1 MSSGLSAS
9 RSSAAAR
16 TGKVP
21 GATARTGLGASPDPV
36 FDRFAAMVRTVLRVP
51 VALVSLP
58 GPGGRVFPGAA
69 GLAEPWRT
77 ERRAAGYVADADE
90 PLAIPDAR
98 VRRDERVPGGL
109 GIVGYA
115 GVPLTDADGTVLG
128 TLCVIDAV
136 PRTWTGEELALLAD
150 LGAAC
155 SDGLRLRI
163 ATRRAEAGQGAA
175 LDRGDRLRGAFDRSQ
190 VLLNASVAL
199 TGTTTI
205 DDVVAAVGRLV
216 SNVLEPADIGIALF
230 TGEPELA
237 TFAPLPADLAGRWA
251 GFAASA
257 LHPAV
262 NAARAGRLYVL
273 ANPEAIRAAF
283 PQPATDLGRLGWQAV
298 ACAPLLHGDGAL
310 GVLTFAW
317 RQPRDV
323 DLDEQ
328 AVILTIAGY
337 VTQALDRADHLLHEH
352 TAAATLQQALLTP
365 LPAIEGL
372 HLAARYI
379 PAHEDDHVG
388 GDWYDAIALPGG
400 RLALVI
406 GDVCG
411 HSLEAAAT
419 MSELRSMLRA
429 FVADR
434 DEPPSATLRRLD
446 TACRALRQE
455 IFATVVLARLEPAPS
470 GGFTLLWSNAGHPP
484 PTLLVPGAAP
494 RLLTEH
500 DLLLGVDPATPRHDH
515 VVDIA
520 EGATLLLY
528 TDGLIESRTSTVD
541 AGLAQLHET
550 LRERPGDGARRVAD
564 HVVTHTDTHRH
575 DDDIALLTV
584 HVRQRPAPR
593 AAPEGS

>member
-1 MSSGLSAS
+1 MSSGLSSS
-9 RSSAAAR
+9 RPSAAAR
-16 TGKVP
+16 MGEGP
-21 GATARTGLGASPDPV
+21 GAAARTGLGAAPDPV
-36 FDRFAAMVRTVLRVP
+36 FDRFAAMVRTVLRAP

-69 GLAEPWRT
+69 GLGEPWAT
-77 ERRAAGYVADADE
+77 ERWTQGYVADADE
-90 PLAIPDAR
+90 PLAIADAR
-98 VRRDERVPGGL
+98 FDERVPGGL
-109 GIVGYA
+109 GIAGYA

-128 TLCVIDAV
+128 TLCAIDAV
-136 PRTWTGEELALLAD
+136 PRAWTGAELGLLAD

-155 SDGLRLRI
+155 SDSLRLRI
-163 ATRRAEAGQGAA
+163 ATRRAEAGQDAA

-190 VLLNASVAL
+190 VLLHASVAL

-216 SNVLEPADIGIALF
+216 SSVLEPADIGIALF
-230 TGEPELA
+230 GGDPELA
-237 TFAPLPADLAGRWA
+237 TFAPLPGDLAVRWA
-251 GFAASA
+251 GFAESA
-257 LHPAV
+257 LRPAV

-273 ANPEAIRAAF
+273 SNPQAIRAAF

-298 ACAPLLHGDGAL
+298 ACAPLLHGDAAL

-317 RQPRDV
+317 REPRDV
-323 DLDEQ
+323 DLEEQ

-337 VTQALDRADHLLHEH
+337 VTQALDRADHLHHEH

-365 LPAIEGL
+365 LPAVAGL

-379 PAHEDDHVG
+379 PAHDDDHVG
-388 GDWYDAIALPGG
+388 GDWYDAIVLPGG

-455 IFATVVLARLEPAPS
+455 IFATVVLARLDPAPG
-470 GGFTLLWSNAGHPP
+470 GGFTLRWSNAGHPP
-484 PTLLVPGAAP
+484 PTLLAPGADP
-494 RLLTEH
+494 RLLAEH

-515 VVDIA
+515 TVELA
-520 EGATLLLY
+520 EGGTLLLY
-528 TDGLIESRTSTVD
+528 TDGLIESRTSTLD
-541 AGLAQLHET
+541 AGLARLHEV
-550 LRERPGDGARRVAD
+550 LRERPGDGARRIAD
-564 HVVTHTDTHRH
+564 HVVAHTDTHRH
-575 DDDIALLTV
+575 DDDIALLTA
-584 HVRQRPAPR
+584 HARRRPAPR
-593 AAPEGS
+593 EAPAGS